1 VYHNTSY
8 NFNNKLVFVK
18 RPRIQRFFSQTVA
31 LGSTEQI
38 AFQMVFNLKAIL
50 RCLTSNRV
58 QFQMDIRVLD
68 GIDVTPKLHYTNN
81 LVQRVA
87 NVPVDNAW
95 QIILLK
101 Q

>member
-1 VYHNTSY
+1 
-8 NFNNKLVFVK
+8 
-18 RPRIQRFFSQTVA
+18 
-31 LGSTEQI
+31 
-38 AFQMVFNLKAIL
+38 MVFNVKAIL

-87 NVPVDNAW
+87 NVPVDNTW